1 MSNKQNDVFEE
12 DMKESADAILD
23 EAGVTANDSEKHD
36 LPEAPASVT
45 VKAWI
50 KGYGVMITAR
60 DITVSGVLQKTG
72 TIIDYAESHGWKNVW
87 DTTPKTV
94 TSQPVTLKAV
104 PDVSTKHQPTCP
116 VHGLATAWRE
126 GVSKKTGKAYGFW
139 ACTEKNG
146 EEWCKEKLSL

>member
-1 MSNKQNDVFEE
+1 MSNKQNDIIDE
-12 DMKESADAILD
+12 DMKESADAALD
-23 EAGVTANDSEKHD
+23 EAQITADDSEKHD

-60 DITVSGVLQKTG
+60 DITVNGVLQKTG

-87 DTTPKTV
+87 DTTPKATV
-94 TSQPVTLKAV
+94 GQPATPQTV

-116 VHGLATAWRE
+116 VHGLTTVWKE
-126 GVSKKTGKAYGFW
+126 GVSKKTGKPYGFW
-139 ACTEKNG
+139 GGTEKHG
-146 EEWCKEKLSL
+146 DEWCKAKLTL